1 MRFRLA
7 HTQTLLLLS
16 AVLLTVLCMGALN
29 AWNLRNG
36 FTDFLASRDLE
47 RLEAFTALVSARAEE
62 AGGMEAMTVQ
72 GVNMGVLLRA
82 FGATQQGLAIRPP
95 APPHAR
101 PAPEDLGRPLPQDG
115 PDQSGF
121 FRPPP
126 RPSDSKE
133 AFKNRVAIVGLNG
146 ELLLG
151 SVWRAT
157 TEPVVERPVLLNG
170 QVVATVRML
179 KLKPVPS
186 DVEMHFLTT
195 QYQSML
201 VVAAALLLVS
211 AWVARWAAG
220 QVVRPLIQIQTAT
233 EQIAQGKLDTRLQT
247 ARSDELGDTMRNIN
261 RMTEG
266 LQQLEASR
274 RQWIANMSHEL
285 RTPLTVLRGEIDA
298 LVDGIHTASPA
309 TLQSLQEEVL
319 KLNALVDDLHLLAM
333 ADLNALPCYFE
344 SLDAVALLQS
354 ITQRFALR
362 AQQAGLTLQFETALP
377 LLIVHWDAKRI
388 EQLLG
393 NLLDNS
399 LRYTQAPGQVVLRLH
414 CPNQLVVI
422 GLEDSAPGLSPAELS
437 RVFEPLYRAEASRSR
452 DAGGS
457 GLGLA
462 IAEQIAKAHH
472 GHLSASAAELGGVL
486 FQIQL
491 PLQADKAA

>member
-36 FTDFLASRDLE
+36 FTDFLASRDVE

-62 AGGMEAMTVQ
+62 AGGMEAMTAQ
-72 GVNMGVLLRA
+72 GVNIEALFHA
-82 FGATQQGLAIRPP
+82 FGGTQQGFAIRPP
-95 APPHAR
+95 APPHDR
-101 PAPEDLGRPLPQDG
+101 PAPESMDRPPPHDG
-115 PDQSGF
+115 PDQGGF

-133 AFKNRVAIVGLNG
+133 AFKNRVAIVGLHG

-151 SVWRAT
+151 SEWRAT
-157 TEPVVERPVLLNG
+157 PGPVIERPVLVKG
-170 QVVATVRML
+170 HVVATVRMV

-186 DVEMHFLTT
+186 DVETHFLTA

-201 VVAAALLLVS
+201 VVAAALLLVA

-220 QVVRPLIQIQTAT
+220 QVVRPLLQIQTAT

-247 ARSDELGDTMRNIN
+247 QRSDELGDTMRNIN

-298 LVDGIHTASPA
+298 LVDGIHSASPA
-309 TLQSLQEEVL
+309 TLQSLREEVL

-344 SLDAVALLQS
+344 TLDAVALLHN

-362 AQQAGLTLQFETALP
+362 AQQAGLTLQFETARPSLS
-377 LLIVHWDAKRI
+377 VRWDAKRI

-414 CPNQLVVI
+414 CQDTLVVI
-422 GLEDSAPGLSPAELS
+422 DLEDSAPGLSPAELS
-437 RVFEPLYRAEASRSR
+437 RVFEPLYRAEASRNR

-462 IAEQIAKAHH
+462 IGEQIAKAHH
-472 GHLSASAAELGGVL
+472 GHISASASELGGVL

-491 PLQADKAA
+491 PLQADQAA